1 MTPTKSIRP
10 SRILTLI
17 LVWSLIGCST
27 GSVGLV
33 RPDLVDTSS
42 SRTSHQEA
50 EYIPSKPDPIS
61 QADPTTD
68 ATVELTAS
76 QTDAL
81 VTTGPPPKPADPA
94 RKAILSRPD
103 DRARGYPWLMTDDG
117 LRKAVGSALQLRA
130 ARSRLSTAQSN
141 VRNLKAALEMSRIE
155 YRTSP
160 WVWVGLGVAL
170 ALIPVGIGVGF
181 YLGSK

>member
-1 MTPTKSIRP
+1 
-10 SRILTLI
+10 
-17 LVWSLIGCST
+17 
-27 GSVGLV
+27 
-33 RPDLVDTSS
+33 
-42 SRTSHQEA
+42 
-50 EYIPSKPDPIS
+50 
-61 QADPTTD
+61 
-68 ATVELTAS
+68 
-76 QTDAL
+76 
-81 VTTGPPPKPADPA
+81 
-94 RKAILSRPD
+94 
-103 DRARGYPWLMTDDG
+103 MTDDG